1 MKLSGSVQKSIRIEA
16 PLFVRIANISESLKM
31 ASQNEL
37 FNHIL
42 KAGIEALEEREIDNY
57 IENPPDPI
65 QEDSTGDAPETPF
78 EETTTGDAPP
88 KIYENIGTGIGA
100 RGWIPEDQPF
110 NNKNNNLKI

>member
-1 MKLSGSVQKSIRIEA
+1 MKIKTSIQKTIRFDMDTWLKLIKYAEG
-16 PLFVRIANISESLKM
+16 VKNRSE
-31 ASQNEL
+31 NEL
-37 FNHIL
+37 MIEIL
-42 KAGIEALEEREIDNY
+42 KAGIKALEEREIDDY